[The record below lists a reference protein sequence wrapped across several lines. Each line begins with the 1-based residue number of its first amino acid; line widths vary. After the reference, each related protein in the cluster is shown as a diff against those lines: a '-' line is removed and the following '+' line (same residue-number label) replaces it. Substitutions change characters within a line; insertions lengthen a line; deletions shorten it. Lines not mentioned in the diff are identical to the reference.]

1 MTSPDDDATRP
12 YPPAQGPGSPG
23 APGSDPG
30 APGSGPQ
37 GPGGPGD
44 PGAPGDGT
52 GTPPDEPTKASGLGI
67 AALVVGIVA
76 VALAFWPIAWIAAI
90 VLGVIGLVLGII
102 ALTKKDRKKGVST
115 AGTVVSSAAL
125 VIAMIFG
132 VLYTTGVIGTGDT
145 PEPTATPTES
155 ASPTPTE
162 TTTPTPTPTPTQT
175 VQEWADATWGTF
187 DDVSQ
192 SGTGDGT
199 VTLPAD
205 ATGALVQAEHDG
217 DDAFQVTVLDSSGSA
232 TGDPLV
238 DVDGDYEGTTA
249 YGVSDASAAVT
260 LQITATGDWQVTVS
274 QLSSASELPSAV
286 SGEDDAVY
294 LYGGDAATLAA
305 THSGDDA
312 EDPFVVRQQSEQ
324 AFSSSAL
331 IDVTGNFDGSAPLA
345 AGPSV
350 VTVQADEDWTITLG

>member
-12 YPPAQGPGSPG
+12 YPPTPGPAS
-23 APGSDPG
+23 
-30 APGSGPQ
+30 PGSGAQ
-37 GPGGPGD
+37 GPGGPGE
-44 PGAPGDGT
+44 PDGT
-52 GTPPDEPTKASGLGI
+52 TPPDEPTKASGLGI
-67 AALVVGIVA
+67 AALVIGIVA
-76 VALAFWPIAWIAAI
+76 VLLAFWPIAWIVAI
-90 VLGVIGLVLGII
+90 VLAVIGLVLGIV
-102 ALTKKDRKKGVST
+102 ALTRKDRKKGVST
-115 AGTVVSSAAL
+115 AGTVVSAAAL

-132 VLYTTGVIGTGDT
+132 VLYTTGVIGTGAA

-162 TTTPTPTPTPTQT
+162 SESPTPTPTPEPT
-175 VQEWADATWGTF
+175 VQEWADTTWGTF

-205 ATGALVQAEHDG
+205 ATGGIVQASHDG
-217 DDAFQVTVLDSSGSA
+217 DDAFQVTVLNSSGSA

-238 DVDGDYEGTTA
+238 DVDGDYDGTTA
-249 YGVSDASAAVT
+249 YGVSDASDAVT

-274 QLSSASELPSAV
+274 QMSSAPELPSAV
-286 SGEDDAVY
+286 SGEDDSVY
-294 LYGGDAATLAA
+294 LYGGDATTLAA